1 MRRIVLSLVVL
12 IALSVPFVSY
22 AQPTNMSINQ
32 DVSGTYANSAMT
44 LVGGAYRLRIQENA
58 TGTSTGTRNW
68 QFNADSYFNQWGTL
82 AAAGVQTLA
91 SYNSVISANAATA
104 SANFV
109 ASVYNNN
116 GRLPATLANYYY
128 TYNIM
133 KGTSYASQR
142 MSILETSYNPV
153 VISSVTQAAGTNGSR
168 TITITTAATP
178 NAAEN
183 IFVRYSTNSYAASTI
198 VQATGSGTTWTA
210 TIPWQNATV
219 SFYAYSSN
227 RSKTSIDSDVASLS
241 TQEVHDLSTLNL
253 NNNSGT
259 NYSWTPAAVSGAVV
273 VFSTGGTGS
282 AGVGYT
288 SLTNAAGAFL
298 ALNGGTAHTGT
309 VNVYITA
316 DVTTE
321 AGTNTLNSSA
331 AWSAMTINPIGART
345 VSGNIIAGSPLFNF
359 VGADNVTID
368 GLNTGG
374 NSLIL
379 SNTTVS
385 ATSGTS
391 TIRFGSDAVSNT
403 ITNCSVLGSSTMSVG
418 TNGGNI
424 FFSTGTT
431 TGNDNNT
438 ISNCNIGPAGSN
450 LPSKGIYGNGSTG
463 STAIGNSGAVINNCN
478 IFDIFNAGVISSG
491 IYVADGCN
499 SWTISNNKFYQT
511 AARTFT
517 GAFLHCA
524 IQILG
529 SSTTSGSQ
537 GFAITGNIIGYAT
550 STQTGTYALSGNAGR
565 FIAIRLTGPTGG
577 TAITINSNTIASI
590 SLTGVT
596 SGSTGISTPFSAILI
611 ESGVVTSN
619 SNIIGSQ
626 STTGSLTF
634 STNTSLATDIFG
646 IFNNGSDTWTANSNQ
661 VGSISVINPGTGSL
675 ALYGLRANTLSSVSC
690 TMDSNTIGGTV
701 SGSLS
706 NTGAGTNSIVQGL
719 SSTFPVSIVTNN
731 TIRNITLSAAN
742 IGTGTSASVIGI
754 SHTAATATGHTY
766 TGNTIH
772 SLSNTNASGAVQVI
786 GLHYAGPT
794 TGTNLVHR
802 NFIHSLSLST
812 SSATAEMRGINV
824 NNGLTSFENNMVRLG
839 IDASGASLINNFIIY
854 GIFDG
859 VGTNN
864 FLHNS
869 VYVGGS
875 LVGAGAAATYAFNSA
890 VTVNTRI
897 FRNNIFWNA
906 RSNNAGTGKHYGA
919 LYGGTTVNPT
929 GLTASHNLIFAN
941 GTGGVFGRFNAT
953 DATTLAGWQSAT
965 GQDASSINA
974 NPTMI
979 LPTGTS
985 ATVDLHIHATNPTPI
1000 EGVGTATNTAT
1011 VDFDNQTRTSF
1022 SPVDIGADAGNF
1034 VYGDASA
1041 PVISYTALSNTCS
1054 TGNIVLSGVTITD
1067 ASGVPITGTLQPRIY
1082 YKKNAGSYFSS
1093 QGTLTSGSGTN
1104 GTWSF
1109 TIIAA
1114 DMGGVALAD
1123 VVSYYVIA
1131 QDIVATPNISSNAA
1145 GAVATNVNTVSA
1157 APSSPA
1163 TYTIIPI
1170 LNGTYTVGTAGTYT
1184 TLTAAVAAYNTSCLT
1199 GPVTFS
1205 LLDASYA
1212 GETYPITINNNA
1224 DASSTNTLT
1233 IKPTQAATTFSGS
1246 SASALIVLNGADYV
1260 IINGST
1266 SATANTVCPIVSA
1279 SRNLSFTNTNTSTSS
1294 AVIWIQTAAAGVGTS
1309 ATNNTIKNCTI
1320 VGSGTSQ
1327 TLIGIGSG
1335 SATIALTS
1343 LGTSNNNNVVENN
1356 NISGTQY
1363 GIYSQ
1368 GASAATKNSGT
1379 IINQNLFNTS
1389 AGARGGILVGF
1400 ENTVTI
1406 SRNNISN
1413 VSSSV
1418 SDVFGISC
1426 GFGTTMSTTT
1436 TAGNDVTNATILY
1449 NTIGSVVQTSTSSAF
1464 GIGVSSATSG
1474 TTLIANNMIYGV
1486 AANGTAGDFAGGIVL
1501 GGGTGS
1507 TTNVHYNTVSM
1518 QGTISGGT
1526 AATQASAC
1534 FAITNA
1540 TGPVVDIKNNIFSNT
1555 QLGNTSATVKFM
1567 AIGLTQTTFVGLTSN
1582 NNDLY
1587 VAGAGPGTYQVGIT
1601 GGLVSGT
1608 VRSTLANWQGAT
1620 STDAAS
1626 INVVANYTSTTDLHL
1641 VNSTNGS
1648 FNAAGAVLS
1657 TTTDFDCAARDASTP
1672 DIGADEFAPPADDA
1686 GVTAIVLPSPLC
1698 GGSQTVQATIK
1709 NYGSATLNTVLVD
1722 WTVNAV
1728 SQSQVSLTGLGLA
1741 GGASTTVT
1749 LGTFTFVSGTT
1760 YSITGVTSLPN
1771 GNADSNS
1778 ANDSFT
1784 QASINT
1790 GLTGDYTVG
1799 TAGNFT
1805 TITAAV
1811 AAYNT
1816 RGLCGPT
1823 RFLLLDATY
1832 SGSETFPITINQA
1845 AGTSTTNTLT
1855 IKPNTGIT
1863 SSITGSNATCLI
1875 KLNGADNVIID
1886 GHNGATVNNA
1896 CPPVVSATRN
1906 LTVANT
1912 NTTTGNAAIWLSS
1925 LGAGAGCTG
1934 NTVRN
1939 TIITCG
1945 VNQSTSA
1952 NITYGIIGSGA
1963 TIGATIDGLAN
1974 NTNTFENNRVSN
1986 VSHGI
1991 YMRGAAN
1998 PNNNTGNTARQNLVG
2013 GTAFGA
2019 TQVGT
2024 SGITMQ
2030 YQDNATVTYNE
2041 VMFVGNIATHT
2052 TNLNARAGI
2061 SLLDAKNSKATHN
2074 LIHDIADEQTRAAY
2088 GISVGSDPLVASYT
2102 TSNLVANN
2110 MIYNVRSNGTT
2121 TNDRA
2126 PYGIAVGPGDGDKV
2140 VNNNVRMTG
2149 DIDPVG
2155 ATSNTQAGAG
2165 IRVNPV
2171 IGSTLNLTLANN
2183 IVEVDL
2189 TSNLGTL
2196 QYGVILPV
2204 TGGTFTLAAASGTNN
2219 YYVNTGNAAMR
2230 FGGQGL
2236 AAFTS
2241 ITTLSAWQT
2250 AYSFESASDNVQPI
2264 FISSTDLHL
2273 NTGSFANL
2281 TFENTGTVISGVTTD
2296 YDCDTR
2302 SVTTPDVGADEFTTT
2317 VTANDAA
2324 VTSVAGPSPSCPGAG
2339 NVISVTILNN
2349 GSATLNSVLVDWTLN
2364 AVAQTQA
2371 SFTGLGLAPGAST
2384 TLTLGTA
2391 NLSAT
2396 LSNAIVAT
2404 SSLPNGAAD
2413 GLTSNDSFTL
2423 SSIVTRLSGTY
2434 TVGAGGNFTTITA
2447 AVSAYNTRG
2456 ICGPTVFSLT
2466 DASYSAGETFPFTIN
2481 TTAGASATNT
2491 LTIKPATGVSA
2502 VIQGQAL
2509 SNTIFILNAADYII
2523 IDGNNAGATNP
2534 ACGAGTASRNLTI
2547 RVVSTN
2553 TSNAVIWLQ
2562 SNATP
2567 DAATNNII
2575 RNCIVEGNSATTTL
2589 IGIGSGNST
2598 ISITSLATGNN
2609 NNTFEN
2615 NDVRKAQYG
2624 IYSQGLNSGT
2634 KNTGNKAIQNILN
2647 NASANNIG
2655 KGGILFG
2662 YEDNAIVSYNSIGNI
2677 SATTDAFGI
2686 SLGATG
2692 FSGTSM
2698 SGNECTNTVVN
2709 GNTIGSVAVSGTNTA
2724 FGILSCTG
2732 ITSGWIN
2739 TISNNMISGVIS
2751 NATPADITAGIALGG
2766 SPGTVRV
2773 YNNTVLMQ
2781 GDRGAGTTAYSYA
2794 LAVLGSTP
2802 TVDIQNNIL
2811 INTQTTASTGKS
2823 YAIGLAYTSVTGNYT
2838 NLISNNNDFYVSGTS
2853 GILTR
2858 VGSLGTTGGTDFSTL
2873 SAWTTETGR
2882 DGASVNTNAV
2892 FTSSTD
2898 LHLDN
2903 LSATNIPLNNSAT
2916 VLASVT
2922 QDIDCQTRSV
2932 TTPDIGADE
2941 FAPIICSGAP
2951 TTGTI
2956 SASAAGPFCNTAI
2969 STLTATGGTVAIGIT
2984 YQWQSSVSGT
2994 LGSFTDIPGATSSTY
3009 AISGQASS
3017 VYYQCLWVCSGAP
3030 STPSNVIYIVVNPNP
3045 NVVVSP
3051 TSGTICGSGNVPL
3064 VASGASTY
3072 AWTPSGAGLSALTG
3086 SSVTATPTVTSIYTV
3101 TGTDINGCTNSASAT
3116 VFVSSALTVNTTGA
3130 PDPIC
3135 VGGSSNLN
3143 VAPVITSYTAAAQTF
3158 NGTVNWSTQNN
3169 STGGTPAL
3177 AAWTQRSSGYIYSST
3192 TFNTPDLSQ
3201 FYMSNSDA
3209 QGSGGTTATI
3219 LQSTAISTVGMAT
3232 ANLNFFH
3239 YYRYNG
3245 TESANVEIS
3254 LNGTSWSNLATY
3266 TSNQGASGAFATV
3279 SINLSS
3285 YLNQPLVY
3293 VRFKYDA
3300 DNDWYWAID
3309 NASITGTLSYTYAWT
3324 SAPVG
3329 FTSSVS
3335 NPTVTPAITTN
3346 YSVNVTSSIGCTAS
3360 GSKSIGVQPLAAVD
3374 AGGNV
3379 TTCSGSPFTFSGYAE
3394 NTTGVSWTTT
3404 GAGTFTGTTTL
3415 TPTYTPTGPEVGTTI
3430 TFTLNGTAGTPC
3442 SNVSDIVTLSVLP
3455 LVSFYQDLDT
3465 DGFGNPL
3472 VVVLAC
3478 IAPPGYVSNN
3488 TDCNDTNALINPNT
3502 NWYADVD
3509 GDGYG
3514 SFLMITGCYLSPPF
3528 PGTVTNNSDCNDN
3541 NALIGPCGSE
3551 ICSNGLD
3558 DDGDGLIDEGCLVND
3573 NRLGAINVA
3582 NSNWYPQCLSI
3593 SGSVLNAVISPQGN
3607 PSNVAVGGGGDVWYK
3622 FTAPSAAVRIR
3633 VVPTGFNAVLELQ
3646 TSSGTE
3652 IAVENAT
3659 GSGVNEIL
3667 NYGALTTGAIYY
3679 LAVRNYDATA
3689 GGAFTVCIS
3698 PLGRSGCDIAS
3709 GSYDLCQSFKMRA
3722 TGATNYISK
3731 FTRTAPTAGPTV
3743 NHTSTTQFPMSTPSI
3758 GNQYGAT
3765 YSVTVDAV
3773 YNLLDGAG
3781 SPESITVLGTT
3792 SCSIAINAQP
3802 APEVILAQRC
3812 PATILRGT
3820 IVSAK
3825 PFVCGAVD
3833 YRWRFTEWS
3842 ACTSGAAVS
3851 PSFTRDRGAAS
3862 PYMQMNFSTPVAL
3875 VPGSYY
3881 KVEVAP
3887 LMSYGLGSYGPPQ
3900 IIQISSTSL
3909 MGEMNA
3915 NEFGVNEFYKNGEQV
3930 IEASIYPNPNSGEML
3945 YLNVTEAENVFV
3957 RILDNM
3963 GRVVYNN
3970 RFTAEGSLNTT
3981 VVFDRPLASGLY
3993 MIEMN
3998 VDGELITR
4006 RFVVEK

>member
-1 MRRIVLSLVVL
+1 MRRIVLSLLVL
-12 IALSVPFVSY
+12 IALSAPFVSY
-22 AQPTNMSINQ
+22 AQPTVMSINQ
-32 DVSGTYANSAMT
+32 DVSGTYANSTMT
-44 LVGGAYRLRIQENA
+44 LVGGAFRFRIQENA
-58 TGTSTGTRNW
+58 TGTSSGTRNW
-68 QFNADSYFNQWGTL
+68 QFNADAYFNQWGTL

-91 SYNSVISANAATA
+91 SYNSVISANTATA

-109 ASVYNNN
+109 AAAYNSN
-116 GRLPATLANYYY
+116 GRLPATQANYYY

-142 MSILETSYNPV
+142 MSILETIYNPV
-153 VISSVTQAAGTNGSR
+153 VLSSVAQAAGTNGSR

-178 NAAEN
+178 SAGEN
-183 IFVRYSTNSYAASTI
+183 IFVRYSTNSYSTSTI
-198 VQATGSGTTWTA
+198 VLATGSGTTWTA

-219 SFYAYSSN
+219 SFYVYSSN
-227 RSKTSIDSDVASLS
+227 RSKASIDADVASLS
-241 TQEVHDLSTLNL
+241 TQEVHDLSSLNV
-253 NNNSGT
+253 NNNSGS
-259 NYSWTPAAVSGAVV
+259 NYSWTPAVVSGAVV
-273 VFSTGGTGS
+273 VFSAGGTGS

-288 SLTNAAGAFL
+288 SFTNAAGAFL
-298 ALNGGTAHTGT
+298 ALNGGTAHTGA
-309 VNVYITA
+309 VNVYVTA

-331 AWSAMTINPIGART
+331 AWTAMTINPIGART
-345 VSGNIIAGSPLFNF
+345 ISGGIVAGSPMFNF

-403 ITNCSVLGSSTMSVG
+403 ITNCSVLGSSTMTVG

-450 LPSKGIYGNGSTG
+450 LPSKGIYGNGSTA
-463 STAIGNSGAVINNCN
+463 STAIGNSGILINNCN
-478 IFDIFNAGVISSG
+478 IFDIFNGGVISSA
-491 IYVADGCN
+491 IYTADGCN
-499 SWTISNNKFYQT
+499 TWTITNNKFYQT

-517 GAFLHCA
+517 GAFLHCP
-524 IQILG
+524 INIL
-529 SSTTSGSQ
+529 STTALSGAQ
-537 GFAITGNIIGYAT
+537 GFTITGNIIGYAT
-550 STQTGTYALSGNAGR
+550 STSTGTYALSGNAGR
-565 FIAIRLTGPTGG
+565 FIGIRFNGITGG
-577 TAITINSNTIASI
+577 TVSNINSNTIASV

-596 SGSTGISTPFSAILI
+596 SSGTSSSSPFMAIIVDNGLAN
-611 ESGVVTSN
+611 TN
-619 SNIIGSQ
+619 SNTIGSQ
-626 STTGSLTF
+626 TATGSLVFTTVTTTATDVYGIYNFSSDNWTANNNNIGGITANNSGATGTF
-634 STNTSLATDIFG
+634 TFYGMRANTGSTNTATIDG
-646 IFNNGSDTWTANSNQ
+646 N
-661 VGSISVINPGTGSL
+661 L
-675 ALYGLRANTLSSVSC
+675 
-690 TMDSNTIGGTV
+690 IGGTV
-701 SGSLS
+701 S
-706 NTGAGTNSIVQGL
+706 NSINNT
-719 SSTFPVSIVTNN
+719 SASTSALTYGIVIPLPISTVTNN
-731 TIRNITLSAAN
+731 IVRNMTMSAAN
-742 IGTGTSASVIGI
+742 LGTGSSASMIGI
-754 SHTAATATGHTY
+754 MHTATTAVGHTY
-766 TGNTIH
+766 TANTVH
-772 SLSNTNASGAVQVI
+772 SLSNTNASAAVQII
-786 GLHYAGPT
+786 GIHYGGPT
-794 TGTNLVHR
+794 TGTNVVAR
-802 NFIHSLSLST
+802 NFVHSLSLST

-824 NNGLTSFENNMVRLG
+824 NGGLTSFENNMVRLG
-839 IDASGASLINNFIIY
+839 IDGAGASLTNNFIIC

-864 FLHNS
+864 YLHNS
-869 VYVGGS
+869 IYVGGS
-875 LVGAGAAATYAFNSA
+875 TVGTGAAATYAFNSP
-890 VTVNTRI
+890 VTTNTRI

-906 RSNNAGTGKHYGA
+906 RSNGTGTGKHYGV
-919 LYGGTTVNPT
+919 LYGGSTVNPT

-941 GTGGVFGRFNAT
+941 GTGGVFGRYNAT
-953 DATTLAGWQSAT
+953 DVTTLGGWQSVT
-965 GQDASSINA
+965 GQDANSINA

-985 ATVDLHIHATNPTPI
+985 STVDLHIHASNPTPI
-1000 EGVGTATNTAT
+1000 EAVGTATSTTNF
-1011 VDFDNQTRTSF
+1011 DFDNQTRTSF

-1041 PVISYTALSNTCS
+1041 PVISYTALANTCN
-1054 TGNIVLSGVTITD
+1054 TGNVVLSGVTITD
-1067 ASGVPITGTLQPRIY
+1067 ASGVPTTGALQPRIY
-1082 YKKNAGSYFSS
+1082 YRKNAGSYFSS
-1093 QGTLTSGSGTN
+1093 QGTLTAGSATN

-1109 TIIAA
+1109 TIVAA

-1123 VVSYYVIA
+1123 VVGYYVIA
-1131 QDIVATPNISSNAA
+1131 QDIVGTPNISSNPL
-1145 GAVATNVNTVSA
+1145 GVVATNVNTITT
-1157 APSSPA
+1157 APSTPA

-1184 TLTAAVAAYNTSCLT
+1184 TLTAAVAAYNSSCLT
-1199 GPVTFS
+1199 GAVTFS

-1212 GETYPITINNNA
+1212 GETYPITINNNP

-1233 IKPTQAATTFSGS
+1233 IKPTQAATTFSGT

-1260 IINGST
+1260 IIDGST
-1266 SATANTVCPIVSA
+1266 GATANTVCPIVSA
-1279 SRNLSFTNTNTSTSS
+1279 SRNLTFTNTNTSTTS
-1294 AVIWIQTAAAGVGTS
+1294 AVIWLQTAATGVGTS

-1320 VGSGTSQ
+1320 VGSGVSQ
-1327 TLIGIGSG
+1327 TLFGIGSG
-1335 SATIALTS
+1335 SATISLSS
-1343 LGTSNNNNVVENN
+1343 LGTSNNNNVFENN
-1356 NISGTQY
+1356 NISATQY

-1368 GASAATKNSGT
+1368 GASAGSKNTGT

-1389 AGARGGILVGF
+1389 AGARGGIMVGF
-1400 ENTVTI
+1400 ENNVTI

-1413 VSSSV
+1413 ISSSIT
-1418 SDVFGISC
+1418 DVFGISC
-1426 GFGTTMSTTT
+1426 GFANVMSITN
-1436 TAGNDVTNATILY
+1436 TAGNEVTNASILY

-1464 GIGVSSATSG
+1464 GIGVSAATSG

-1486 AANGTAGDFAGGIVL
+1486 SSNGTGGDFGGGIVL

-1518 QGTISGGT
+1518 QGTISGAT

-1534 FAITNA
+1534 FAITNS
-1540 TGPVVDIKNNIFSNT
+1540 TGPTVDVKNNIFSNT

-1567 AIGLTQTTFVGLTSN
+1567 AIGLTQTTFSGFTSN

-1587 VAGAGPGTYQVGIT
+1587 AAGAGPGTYQVGIT

-1608 VRSTLANWQGAT
+1608 VRTTLANWQGAT

-1626 INVVANYTSTTDLHL
+1626 VNVLPNFTSTTDLHL

-1648 FNAAGAVLS
+1648 LNASGAVLS
-1657 TTTDFDCAARDASTP
+1657 TTTDFDCATRDVSTP

-1686 GVTAIVLPSPLC
+1686 GVTAIVVPSPLC
-1698 GGSQTVQATIK
+1698 AGSQTVQATIR

-1728 SQSQVSLTGLGLA
+1728 AQTQASLTGLGLA

-1749 LGTFTFVSGTT
+1749 LGSFTFVSGTVYT
-1760 YSITGVTSLPN
+1760 IVGTTSLPN
-1771 GNADSNS
+1771 GNTDANS
-1778 ANDSFT
+1778 ANDAFT

-1790 GLTGDYTVG
+1790 GLSGDYTVG
-1799 TAGNFT
+1799 TAGNFIT
-1805 TITAAV
+1805 LTAAV
-1811 AAYNT
+1811 AAYNA
-1816 RGLCGPT
+1816 RGICGPT

-1832 SGSETFPITINQA
+1832 SGSETFPISINQV

-1855 IKPNTGIT
+1855 IKPNTGVT
-1863 SSITGSNATCLI
+1863 SSISGSSATSI
-1875 KLNGADNVIID
+1875 FKLNGADNIIID
-1886 GHNGATVNNA
+1886 GHNGSTINSA
-1896 CPPVVSATRN
+1896 CPPIVSASRN
-1906 LTVANT
+1906 LTISNT
-1912 NTTTGNAAIWLSS
+1912 STATATAAIWLSS

-1939 TIITCG
+1939 TTITCG
-1945 VNQSTSA
+1945 ATQSTSTS
-1952 NITYGIIGSGA
+1952 ITYGIIGSGA
-1963 TIGATIDGLAN
+1963 TVGATIDGLAN
-1974 NTNTFENNRVSN
+1974 NSNSFVNNRIST
-1986 VSHGI
+1986 VSHGV
-1991 YMRGAAN
+1991 YMRGAAS
-1998 PNNNTGNTARQNLVG
+1998 PNNNTGNSATQNLVG
-2013 GTAFGA
+2013 GTAFGT

-2030 YQDNATVTYNE
+2030 FQSGAAVTYNE
-2041 VMFVGNIATHT
+2041 VQFVGNLVAHT
-2052 TNLNARAGI
+2052 TNTNSRAGI
-2061 SLLDAKNSKATHN
+2061 SLLDCVGASATHN
-2074 LIHDIADEQTRAAY
+2074 RVHDIADEKAQGAF
-2088 GISVGSDPLVASYT
+2088 GISVGASSVYT

-2110 MIYNVRSNGTT
+2110 MIYNVRANGTT
-2121 TNDRA
+2121 SNDRA
-2126 PYGIAVGPGDGDKV
+2126 SYGIAVGPGDGDKV
-2140 VNNNVRMTG
+2140 VNNNILMTG
-2149 DIDPVG
+2149 DIDPAG
-2155 ATSNTQAGAG
+2155 TTTATQSGAG
-2165 IRVNPV
+2165 IRVNP
-2171 IGSTLNLTLANN
+2171 IIFSTTNLTLSNN
-2183 IVEVDL
+2183 IVSVDL
-2189 TSNLGTL
+2189 NSNTPVA
-2196 QYGVILPV
+2196 QYAVILPALGANFSV
-2204 TGGTFTLAAASGTNN
+2204 TGTSGTND
-2219 YYVNTGNAAMR
+2219 YYVNTATSGMNL
-2230 FGGQGL
+2230 GGQGL
-2236 AAFTS
+2236 TTFTA

-2250 AYSFESASDNVQPI
+2250 AYSFESASDNVAPV
-2264 FISSTDLHL
+2264 FVSTTDLHL
-2273 NTGSFANL
+2273 NTGSSANL

-2317 VTANDAA
+2317 VAPNDAA
-2324 VTSVAGPSPSCPGAG
+2324 VTNVSAPANPCPGSATT
-2339 NVISVTILNN
+2339 ISVTILNN
-2349 GSATLNSVLVDWTLN
+2349 GSATLNTVLVDWTLN

-2384 TLTLGTA
+2384 TLTLGTGI
-2391 NLSAT
+2391 LSAT

-2434 TVGAGGNFTTITA
+2434 TVGSGGNFTTITA

-2456 ICGPTVFSLT
+2456 ICGPTVFNLT
-2466 DASYSAGETFPFTIN
+2466 DASYSAGETFPFTVN
-2481 TTAGASATNT
+2481 AVAGASSTNT
-2491 LTIKPATGVSA
+2491 LTIKPATGVNA

-2509 SNTIFILNAADYII
+2509 TNTIFILNAADYVI
-2523 IDGNNAGATNP
+2523 IDGNNSGASNP
-2534 ACGAGTASRNLTI
+2534 SCGAGTASRNLTV
-2547 RVVSTN
+2547 RVVSTSS
-2553 TSNAVIWLQ
+2553 SNAVIWLQ
-2562 SNATP
+2562 STATP
-2567 DAATNNII
+2567 DAATNNIV
-2575 RNCIVEGNSATTTL
+2575 RNCIVEGNTPTTTL
-2589 IGIGSGNST
+2589 FGIGSGNTS
-2598 ISITSLATGNN
+2598 ILITSLGTGNN

-2615 NDVRKAQYG
+2615 NDIRKVQYG
-2624 IYSQGLNSGT
+2624 IYSQGFNSGT
-2634 KNTGNKAIQNILN
+2634 KNTGNKAVQNLLN
-2647 NASANNIG
+2647 NASTNNIG
-2655 KGGILFG
+2655 KGGIFFG
-2662 YEDNAIVSYNSIGNI
+2662 YEDNAIISYNNIGNI
-2677 SATTDAFGI
+2677 STTSDAFGI
-2686 SLGATG
+2686 SLGASG
-2692 FSGTSM
+2692 YSGTSM
-2698 SGNECTNTVVN
+2698 SGNECANTLVN
-2709 GNTIGSVAVSGTNTA
+2709 GNTIGSITASSTNTA

-2766 SPGTVRV
+2766 GPGTVRV

-2781 GDRGAGTTAYSYA
+2781 GDRGTGTTAHSYA
-2794 LAVLGSTP
+2794 LAVLGSIP
-2802 TVDIQNNIL
+2802 LVDIQNNIL

-2823 YAIGLAYTSVTGNYT
+2823 YAIGLGYTSTVGNYA
-2838 NLISNNNDFYVSGTS
+2838 NLISNNNDFFVSGTS
-2853 GILTR
+2853 ALLTR
-2858 VGSLGTTGGTDFSTL
+2858 VGSLGTTGGTDFNTL
-2873 SAWTTETGR
+2873 SGWTTQTGR
-2882 DGASVNTNAV
+2882 DGASVNSNAV

-2898 LHLDN
+2898 LHLDVLGASN
-2903 LSATNIPLNNSAT
+2903 VPMNNSAT

-2922 QDIDCQTRSV
+2922 QDIDCASRSL
-2932 TTPDIGADE
+2932 TTPDMGADE
-2941 FAPIICSGAP
+2941 FAPTICSGTP
-2951 TTGTI
+2951 TPGTI
-2956 SASAAGPFCNTAI
+2956 SPSAAGPFCNVAT
-2969 STLTATGGTVAIGIT
+2969 STLTATGGTIAIGIT
-2984 YQWQSSVSGT
+2984 YQWQSSSVGT
-2994 LGSFTDIPGATSSTY
+2994 PGTFTDISGATSSTLV
-3009 AISGQASS
+3009 ITGLTSS
-3017 VYYQCLWVCSGAP
+3017 QYYQCLWVCSGTP
-3030 STPSNVIYIVVNPNP
+3030 GGPSNVINIVVNPNP
-3045 NVVVSP
+3045 GVTVSP
-3051 TSGTICGSGNVPL
+3051 TTGTICGTGNVPL

-3072 AWTPSGAGLSALTG
+3072 VWTPGGAGLSALTG
-3086 SSVTATPTVTSIYTV
+3086 ASVTATPIVTSVYSV
-3101 TGTDINGCTNSASAT
+3101 TGTDVNGCTATATAT
-3116 VFVSSALTVNTTGA
+3116 VFVSSALTVNTTGT

-3135 VGGSSNLN
+3135 IGGSSNLN
-3143 VAPVITSYTAAAQTF
+3143 VAPVITSYTATAQTF
-3158 NGTVNWSTQNN
+3158 NGTVNWSTANN
-3169 STGGTPAL
+3169 STGGTPAS
-3177 AAWTQRSSGYIYSST
+3177 AAWTQRSSGYTYAPT
-3192 TFNTPDLSQ
+3192 PVTFNTPDLSQ
-3201 FYMSNSDA
+3201 FYLSNSDA
-3209 QGSGGTTATI
+3209 QGSSSTTATI
-3219 LQSTAISTVGMAT
+3219 LQSIPISTVGMAS

-3254 LNGTSWSNLATY
+3254 LDGTSWSNLTTY
-3266 TSNQGASGAFATV
+3266 TSTQGAPGAFATV
-3279 SINLSS
+3279 SLSLSS

-3293 VRFKYDA
+3293 IRFKYDA
-3300 DNDWYWAID
+3300 SFDYFWAID
-3309 NASITGTLSYTYAWT
+3309 NVSITGTLGYTYAWT
-3324 SAPVG
+3324 STPVG
-3329 FTSSVS
+3329 FTSSVA
-3335 NPTVTPAITTN
+3335 NPTVSPTATTN
-3346 YSVNVTSSIGCTAS
+3346 YSVNVTSSIGCSAT
-3360 GSKSIGVQPLAAVD
+3360 GNKSIGVQPLAAVD

-3415 TPTYTPTGPEVGTTI
+3415 TPTYTPTGPEVGTNI

-3442 SNVSDIVTLSVLP
+3442 SNVSDVVTLSVLP

-3465 DGFGNPL
+3465 DGFGNPV

-3478 IAPPGYVSNN
+3478 TVPPGYVSNN

-3514 SFLMITGCYLSPPF
+3514 SFLMITGCYNSPPF
-3528 PGTVTNNSDCNDN
+3528 AGTVTNNSDCNDN
-3541 NALIGPCGSE
+3541 NAAIGPCGTE

-3582 NSNWYPQCLSI
+3582 NSNWYPQCSSI

-3607 PSNVAVGGGGDVWYK
+3607 PANVAVGGGGDVWYK
-3622 FTAPSAAVRIR
+3622 FTAPSTAVRIR

-3652 IAVENAT
+3652 LAVENAT

-3698 PLGRSGCDIAS
+3698 PLARSGCDITS

-3722 TGATNYISK
+3722 TGASNYITK

-3743 NHTSTTQFPMSTPSI
+3743 NHTSATQFPMSTPSI
-3758 GNQYGAT
+3758 GNQYGST
-3765 YSVTVDAV
+3765 YSVMVDAV

-3781 SPESITVLGTT
+3781 SPESITVLGTS

-3802 APEVILAQRC
+3802 APEVVVAQRC

-3842 ACTSGAAVS
+3842 ACVAGSAVS

-3862 PYMQMNFSTPVAL
+3862 PYMQMNFSSPVAL
-3875 VPGSYY
+3875 VPGSFYR
-3881 KVEVAP
+3881 VEVAP

-3915 NEFGVNEFYKNGEQV
+3915 NEFGVSEFYKNGEEV
-3930 IEASIYPNPNSGEML
+3930 IEASIYPNPNNGEML
-3945 YLNVTEAENVFV
+3945 SLNVTEAENVYV

-3970 RFTAEGSLNTT
+3970 RFTAEGSLNTI

>member
-1 MRRIVLSLVVL
+1 MRRIVLSLLVL
-12 IALSVPFVSY
+12 IALSAPFVSY
-22 AQPTNMSINQ
+22 AQPTVMSINQ
-32 DVSGTYANSAMT
+32 DVSGTYANSTMT
-44 LVGGAYRLRIQENA
+44 LVGGAFRFRIQENA
-58 TGTSTGTRNW
+58 TGTSSGTRNW

-91 SYNSVISANAATA
+91 SYNSVISANVATA

-109 ASVYNNN
+109 ASVYNSN

-153 VISSVTQAAGTNGSR
+153 GISSVTQAAGTNGSR
-168 TITITTAATP
+168 TITITTSATP

-183 IFVRYSTNSYAASTI
+183 IFVRYSTNSYAASSI

-227 RSKTSIDSDVASLS
+227 RSKTSIDADVASLS
-241 TQEVHDLSTLNL
+241 TQEVHDLITLNL

-259 NYSWTPAAVSGAVV
+259 NYSWTPAVVSGAVV

-309 VNVYITA
+309 VSVYITA

-321 AGTNTLNSSA
+321 AGTNGLNSSTL
-331 AWSAMTINPIGART
+331 WTSMTINPIGART
-345 VSGNIIAGSPLFNF
+345 ISGSVAAPMIDMA
-359 VGADNVTID
+359 GADNVTIN

-374 NSLIL
+374 NSLII
-379 SNTTVS
+379 SNTNTGAAS
-385 ATSGTS
+385 ATSTL
-391 TIRFGSDAVSNT
+391 RFINDATVNT
-403 ITNCSVLGSSTMSVG
+403 ITNCSILGSATMATG
-418 TNGGNI
+418 TNGGTI
-424 FFSTGTT
+424 FFSTSST

-438 ISNCNIGPAGSN
+438 ISNCNIGPAGVN
-450 LPSKGIYGNGSTG
+450 LPTKAIYGNGSTG
-463 STAIGNSGAVINNCN
+463 ATTSNNNNTITGCN
-478 IFDIFNAGVISSG
+478 IFDFFNAATASRGVLLNSG
-491 IYVADGCN
+491 NTD
-499 SWTISNNKFYQT
+499 WTISNNRFYQT
-511 AARTFT
+511 ASRVFT
-517 GAFLHCA
+517 TGVAHYVIDINSTA
-524 IQILG
+524 GTLG
-529 SSTTSGSQ
+529 V
-537 GFAITGNIIGYAT
+537 GFNITGNIIGFAAAAGTGTYTLSGTTNLFRAISISSVGTTTATNVQGNTITNISHSTTTSGSSNSSPCMMIYIEVGLANVGDLTPNVIGSQTATGAISFVSSSSTGSDFHAIYNFSSVNAVISNNNIGGITVNNSSTGSITFYGIRANTGTGVTATISGNTVGGSVANSINNTAT
-550 STQTGTYALSGNAGR
+550 STSSRVFG
-565 FIAIRLTGPTGG
+565 
-577 TAITINSNTIASI
+577 I
-590 SLTGVT
+590 SLDNP
-596 SGSTGISTPFSAILI
+596 ISTVTGNLVRNMTMSA
-611 ESGVVTSN
+611 
-619 SNIIGSQ
+619 
-626 STTGSLTF
+626 
-634 STNTSLATDIFG
+634 
-646 IFNNGSDTWTANSNQ
+646 ANL
-661 VGSISVINPGTGSL
+661 GTGS
-675 ALYGLRANTLSSVSC
+675 
-690 TMDSNTIGGTV
+690 
-701 SGSLS
+701 
-706 NTGAGTNSIVQGL
+706 
-719 SSTFPVSIVTNN
+719 
-731 TIRNITLSAAN
+731 
-742 IGTGTSASVIGI
+742 SASVIGI
-754 SHTAATATGHTY
+754 NHLAATAVGHTY
-766 TGNTIH
+766 TANTIH
-772 SLSNTNASGAVQVI
+772 SLSNTNATGAVQII
-786 GLHYAGPT
+786 GLHYGGPI
-794 TGTNLVHR
+794 TGTNLVNR

-812 SSATAEMRGINV
+812 NSATAEIRGINV

-839 IDASGASLINNFIIY
+839 IDAAGTSLTNNFIIY

-864 FLHNS
+864 YLHNS
-869 VYVGGS
+869 IYVGGS
-875 LVGAGAAATYAFNSA
+875 SVGTGAAATYAFNSP
-890 VTVNTRI
+890 VTINTRI

-906 RSNNAGTGKHYGA
+906 RSNNTGTGKHYGV
-919 LYGGTTVNPT
+919 LYGGSTLNPT

-953 DATTLAGWQSAT
+953 DVTTLAGWQSAT

-985 ATVDLHIHATNPTPI
+985 TTVDLHIHATNPTPI
-1000 EGVGTATNTAT
+1000 EGVGTAINTAT

-1067 ASGVPITGTLQPRIY
+1067 ASGVPTTGALQPRIY
-1082 YKKNAGSYFSS
+1082 YKKNAGAYFSS

-1131 QDIVATPNISSNAA
+1131 QDIVATPNISSNAL
-1145 GAVATNVNTVSA
+1145 GAIATNVNTVST

-1163 TYTIIPI
+1163 TYTINPI

-1212 GETYPITINNNA
+1212 SETYPITINNNA
-1224 DASSTNTLT
+1224 DASTTNTLT

-1279 SRNLSFTNTNTSTSS
+1279 TRNLSFTNTNTSTSS
-1294 AVIWIQTAAAGVGTS
+1294 AVIWIQTAATGVGVS

-1335 SATIALTS
+1335 GTTIGLTS

-1363 GIYSQ
+1363 GVYSQ

-1400 ENTVTI
+1400 ENSITI
-1406 SRNNISN
+1406 SRNTISN

-1426 GFGTTMSTTT
+1426 GFGTAMSIST
-1436 TAGNDVTNATILY
+1436 TAGNEVTNATILY
-1449 NTIGSVVQTSTSSAF
+1449 NTIGSVVQTSTLSAF
-1464 GIGVSSATSG
+1464 GIGVSAATSG

-1486 AANGTAGDFAGGIVL
+1486 SSNGTFGDFGGGIVL

-1507 TTNVHYNTVSM
+1507 TTNVYYNTVSM
-1518 QGTISGGT
+1518 QGTISGAT

-1540 TGPVVDIKNNIFSNT
+1540 TGPVADIKNNIFTNT

-1567 AIGLTQTTFVGLTSN
+1567 AIGLTQTTFTGLTSN

-1587 VAGAGPGTYQVGIT
+1587 AAGAGPGTYQVGIT

-1608 VRSTLANWQGAT
+1608 VRSTLANWQAAT

-1626 INVVANYTSTTDLHL
+1626 INVLPNFTSTTDLHL
-1641 VNSTNGS
+1641 VSSTNGS
-1648 FNAAGAVLS
+1648 FNAVGAVLS
-1657 TTTDFDCAARDASTP
+1657 TTTDFDCSTRDVSTP

-1728 SQSQVSLTGLGLA
+1728 SQPQVSLTALGLA

-1760 YSITGVTSLPN
+1760 YSIVGVTSLPN

-1784 QASINT
+1784 QSSINT

-1816 RGLCGPT
+1816 RGICGPT

-1832 SGSETFPITINQA
+1832 SGSETFPISINQA

-1855 IKPNTGIT
+1855 IKPNTGVT
-1863 SSITGSNATCLI
+1863 SAISGSSTTAI
-1875 KLNGADNVIID
+1875 FKFNGADNVTID
-1886 GHNGATVNNA
+1886 GHNGATVNSV
-1896 CPPVVSATRN
+1896 CPPVVSASRN
-1906 LTVANT
+1906 LTIT
-1912 NTTTGNAAIWLSS
+1912 NTSTATATAAIWLSS
-1925 LGAGAGCTG
+1925 LGASAGCTG
-1934 NTVRN
+1934 NTVMN
-1939 TIITCG
+1939 TTILCG
-1945 VNQSTSA
+1945 VTQSTSA

-1963 TIGATIDGLAN
+1963 TIGATVDGLAN
-1974 NTNTFENNRVSN
+1974 NTNSFINNRVST

-1991 YMRGAAN
+1991 YMRGAAS
-1998 PNNNTGNTARQNLVG
+1998 PNNNTGNIARQNFIG
-2013 GTAFGA
+2013 GTAFGT

-2030 YQDNATVTYNE
+2030 YQTSSLVTYNE
-2041 VMFVGNIATHT
+2041 VQFVGNLVAHT
-2052 TNLNARAGI
+2052 TNTNSRAGI
-2061 SLLDAKNSKATHN
+2061 SILDCVGASATHN
-2074 LIHDIADEQTRAAY
+2074 KVHDIADEKAQGAF
-2088 GISVGSDPLVASYT
+2088 GISVGASSVYT
-2102 TSNLVANN
+2102 TSNVVANN
-2110 MIYNVRSNGTT
+2110 MIYNVRANGTT
-2121 TNDRA
+2121 SNDRA
-2126 PYGIAVGPGDGDKV
+2126 PYGIAVGPGDADKV
-2140 VNNNVRMTG
+2140 VNNSVLMTG

-2155 ATSNTQAGAG
+2155 STAATQSGAG
-2165 IRVNPV
+2165 IRVNP
-2171 IGSTLNLTLANN
+2171 IILSTTNLTLSNN
-2183 IVEVDL
+2183 IVSVDL
-2189 TSNLGTL
+2189 NSNSNIP
-2196 QYGVILPV
+2196 QFAVILPV
-2204 TGGTFTLAAASGTNN
+2204 LAANFSVSGTSGTNN
-2219 YYVNTGNAAMR
+2219 YYVNTATAGMNL
-2230 FGGQGL
+2230 GGQGL
-2236 AAFTS
+2236 TTFTA
-2241 ITTLSAWQT
+2241 ITTLSTWQT
-2250 AYSFESASDNVQPI
+2250 AYSFESASDNVAPT
-2264 FISSTDLHL
+2264 FTSSTDLHL
-2273 NTGSFANL
+2273 NTSSFGNL

-2302 SVTTPDVGADEFTTT
+2302 SATTPDVGADEFTTT
-2317 VTANDAA
+2317 VIANDAA
-2324 VTSVAGPSPSCPGAG
+2324 VTNVSAPANPCPGSATT
-2339 NVISVTILNN
+2339 ISVTILNN
-2349 GSATLNSVLVDWTLN
+2349 GSATLNTVLVDWTLN

-2404 SSLPNGAAD
+2404 SSLPNGLTD
-2413 GLTSNDSFTL
+2413 GFTSNDSFSL
-2423 SSIVTRLSGTY
+2423 ASIATQLNGTY
-2434 TVGAGGNFTTITA
+2434 TVGVGGNFTTITA
-2447 AVSAYNTRG
+2447 AVTAYNTRG
-2456 ICGPTVFSLT
+2456 ICGPSVFSLT
-2466 DASYSAGETFPFTIN
+2466 DASYSGGETFPFTIN
-2481 TTAGASATNT
+2481 AAAGASSTNT

-2509 SNTIFILNAADYII
+2509 SNTIFILNGADYIV

-2534 ACGAGTASRNLTI
+2534 SCGAGTAARNLTV
-2547 RVVSTN
+2547 RVVSTS

-2562 SNATP
+2562 TTSGA
-2567 DAATNNII
+2567 DAATNNIV
-2575 RNCIVEGNSATTTL
+2575 RNCIVEGNSTATTL
-2589 IGIGSGNST
+2589 IGIGSGST
-2598 ISITSLATGNN
+2598 AIGTSSLGNGNN
-2609 NNTFEN
+2609 NNRIEN
-2615 NDVRKAQYG
+2615 NDIRKAQYG
-2624 IYSQGLNSGT
+2624 IYSQGASAAS
-2634 KNTGNKAIQNILN
+2634 KNTGNVFNQNLLN
-2647 NASANNIG
+2647 AASTNNIG
-2655 KGGILFG
+2655 KGGIVLGFENNVQVQYNNIANLSSSIDALG
-2662 YEDNAIVSYNSIGNI
+2662 IALGAISV
-2677 SATTDAFGI
+2677 SATA
-2686 SLGATG
+2686 L
-2692 FSGTSM
+2692 
-2698 SGNECTNTVVN
+2698 SGNEVSNATVN
-2709 GNTIGSVAVSGTNTA
+2709 ANTIGSIVASGTNTA
-2724 FGILSCTG
+2724 IGILSATG
-2732 ITSGWIN
+2732 TTAGWTN
-2739 TISNNMISGVIS
+2739 LISNNMISGVIS
-2751 NATPADITAGIALGG
+2751 NATPSDFTCGIALGG
-2766 SPGTVRV
+2766 GTGTVRV

-2781 GDRGAGTTAYSYA
+2781 GDRGASTTAYSYA
-2794 LAVLGSTP
+2794 LGIIGATP
-2802 TVDIQNNIL
+2802 SVDIQNNIL
-2811 INTQTTASTGKS
+2811 VNTQTTSSTGKS
-2823 YAIGLAYTSVTGNYT
+2823 YAIGLGYTSTTGNYS
-2838 NLISNNNDFYVSGTS
+2838 NLISNKNNFFVSGTS
-2853 GILTR
+2853 ALLTR
-2858 VGSLGTTGGTDFSTL
+2858 VGSLGTTGGTDFNTL
-2873 SAWTTETGR
+2873 SGWTTETGR
-2882 DGASVNTNAV
+2882 DGSSFNVNAV
-2892 FTSSTD
+2892 FTSSSN

-2903 LSATNIPLNNSAT
+2903 LSAVNISLNNAAT
-2916 VLASVT
+2916 ALASVT
-2922 QDIDCQTRSV
+2922 QDTDCDTRSV
-2932 TTPDIGADE
+2932 STPDIGADE

-2951 TTGTI
+2951 TPGTI
-2956 SASAAGPFCNTAI
+2956 SASAAGPFCNVGA

-2994 LGSFTDIPGATSSTY
+2994 FGSFTDIPGATSSIY
-3009 AISGQASS
+3009 LISGQASS
-3017 VYYQCLWVCSGAP
+3017 EYYQCLWLCSGTP
-3030 STPSNVIYIVVNPNP
+3030 SAPSNVIYLVVNPNP
-3045 NVVVSP
+3045 NVLVSP

-3072 AWTPSGAGLSALTG
+3072 TWTPTGAGLSALTG
-3086 SSVTATPTVTSIYTV
+3086 ASVTATPTVTSVYTV
-3101 TGTDINGCTNSASAT
+3101 TGTDANGCTASANAT
-3116 VFVSSALTVNTTGA
+3116 VFVSSALTVNTTGT

-3177 AAWTQRSSGYIYSST
+3177 AAWSLRSSGYTYPATTT
-3192 TFNTPDLSQ
+3192 TFNSPDLSQ
-3201 FYMSNSDA
+3201 FYLSNSDA

-3219 LQSTAISTVGMAT
+3219 LQSIPISTVGMAT

-3254 LNGTSWSNLATY
+3254 LNGTTWSNLATY
-3266 TSNQGASGAFATV
+3266 TSIQGAPGAFATV
-3279 SINLSS
+3279 SISLSS

-3300 DNDWYWAID
+3300 DFDYFWAID
-3309 NASITGTLSYTYAWT
+3309 NVSITGTLSYTYAWT
-3324 SAPVG
+3324 STPVG
-3329 FTSSVS
+3329 FTSAVA
-3335 NPTVTPAITTN
+3335 NPTVAPSTTTN
-3346 YSVNVTSSIGCTAS
+3346 YSVAVTSSIGCSTT

-3374 AGGNV
+3374 AGSNT
-3379 TTCSGSPFTFSGYAE
+3379 TTCAGSPFTFSGYAE

-3404 GAGTFTGTTTL
+3404 GAGTLSAPNTL
-3415 TPTYTPTGPEVGTTI
+3415 TPTYTPTVFEVGTTI

-3442 SNVSDIVTLSVLP
+3442 SNVSDVVMLTVLP

-3514 SFLMITGCYLSPPF
+3514 SFLMITGCFTTPPY

-3541 NALIGPCGSE
+3541 NAAIGPCGSE

-3558 DDGDGLIDEGCLVND
+3558 DDGDGLIDEGCLSND

-3582 NSNWYPQCLSI
+3582 NSNWYPQCTSI
-3593 SGSVLNAVISPQGN
+3593 SGSVLNAVVSPQGN
-3607 PSNVAVGGGGDVWYK
+3607 PAHVAVGGGGDVWYK
-3622 FTAPSAAVRIR
+3622 FTAPSTAVRIR

-3652 IAVENAT
+3652 IDFENAT

-3667 NYGALTTGAIYY
+3667 NYGALTTGAVYY

-3698 PLGRSGCDIAS
+3698 PLARSGCDIAS

-3722 TGATNYISK
+3722 TGASNYISK

-3743 NHTSTTQFPMSTPSI
+3743 SHTSTTQFPMSTPSI
-3758 GNQYGAT
+3758 GNQYGST

-3773 YNLLDGAG
+3773 YNLLNGAG
-3781 SPESITVLGTT
+3781 SPESITVLGTG
-3792 SCSIAINAQP
+3792 SCSIAINTQP
-3802 APEVILAQRC
+3802 APEVVAAQRC

-3862 PYMQMNFSTPVAL
+3862 PYMQMNFSTPVPL

-3915 NEFGVNEFYKNGEQV
+3915 SEFGVSEFYKNGEEV
-3930 IEASIYPNPNSGEML
+3930 IAASIYPNPNNGEML
-3945 YLNVTEAENVFV
+3945 NLNVTEAENVYV

>member
-282 AGVGYT
+282 AGVGYP
-288 SLTNAAGAFL
+288 SLTVATTGAFV

-309 VNVYITA
+309 VSIYITA
-316 DVTTE
+316 DVTIETG
-321 AGTNTLNSSA
+321 ATPLNASA
-331 AWSAMTINPIGART
+331 AWTSMTVNPIGART
-345 VSGNIIAGSPLFNF
+345 VSGNAALPLIDLA
-359 VGADNVTID
+359 GADNVTIN

-374 NSLIL
+374 NSLTI
-379 SNTTVS
+379 SNTNTGS
-385 ATSGTS
+385 ASTTS
-391 TIRFGSDAVSNT
+391 TFRFISDATGNT
-403 ITNCSVLGSSTMSVG
+403 ITNCSILGSSTMATG
-418 TNGGNI
+418 TNGGTI
-424 FFSTGTT
+424 FFSTSSS

-438 ISNCNIGPAGSN
+438 ISNCNIGPAGAN
-450 LPSKGIYGNGSTG
+450 LPTKAIYGNGSTG
-463 STAIGNSGAVINNCN
+463 ATTSNNNNTIIGCN
-478 IFDIFNAGVISSG
+478 IFDFFNVSAASRGILLLSG
-491 IYVADGCN
+491 NTD
-499 SWTISNNKFYQT
+499 WTISNNRFYQT
-511 AARTFT
+511 AGRVFT
-517 GAFLHCA
+517 SGVAHYV
-524 IQILG
+524 IEIN
-529 SSTTSGSQ
+529 STTGTLGV
-537 GFAITGNIIGYAT
+537 GFNVSGNIIGFAT
-550 STQTGTYALSGNAGR
+550 ASGTGTYTL
-565 FIAIRLTGPTGG
+565 
-577 TAITINSNTIASI
+577 
-590 SLTGVT
+590 
-596 SGSTGISTPFSAILI
+596 SGSTNLFRAISITSVGTTSATNIQGNTI
-611 ESGVVTSN
+611 TNISHSTTTSGTSN
-619 SNIIGSQ
+619 SSPCMMIYVDTGLANVGDVTPNTIGSQ
-626 STTGSLTF
+626 SGTGAITFTSSSATGSDFYAIHNFSSVNAVVSNNTIGSITVTNSSTGSMTF
-634 STNTSLATDIFG
+634 FG
-646 IFNNGSDTWTANSNQ
+646 IRINTGTSVTA
-661 VGSISVINPGTGSL
+661 
-675 ALYGLRANTLSSVSC
+675 AVSG
-690 TMDSNTIGGTV
+690 NTIGGST
-701 SGSLS
+701 
-706 NTGAGTNSIVQGL
+706 ANSI
-719 SSTFPVSIVTNN
+719 NN
-731 TIRNITLSAAN
+731 TATSTSSRVIGINLDNPISTVTGNLVRNMTMLAAN
-742 IGTGTSASVIGI
+742 IGTGTSASLIGI
-754 SHTAATATGHTY
+754 NHLAATAVGHTY
-766 TGNTIH
+766 TANTIH
-772 SLSNTNASGAVQVI
+772 SLSNTNAAGAVQII

-839 IDASGASLINNFIIY
+839 IDAAGASLTNNFIIY

-864 FLHNS
+864 YLHNS
-869 VYVGGS
+869 VYIGGS

-906 RSNNAGTGKHYGA
+906 RSNNTGTGKHYGA
-919 LYGGTTVNPT
+919 LYGGTIANPT

-941 GTGGVFGRFNAT
+941 GTGGVFGRYNSI
-953 DATTLAGWQSAT
+953 DVTTLAGWQSAT

-985 ATVDLHIHATNPTPI
+985 ATVDLHIHASNPTPI
-1000 EGVGTATNTAT
+1000 EGVGSATSTT
-1011 VDFDNQTRTSF
+1011 TFDFDNQTRTSF

-1131 QDIVATPNISSNAA
+1131 QDIVASPNISSNAV

-1184 TLTAAVAAYNTSCLT
+1184 TLTAAVAAYNTSCLS

-1212 GETYPITINNNA
+1212 GETYPITINNNV

-1320 VGSGTSQ
+1320 VGSGVSQ

-1368 GASAATKNSGT
+1368 GASAGAKNSGT

-1413 VSSSV
+1413 ISSAIP
-1418 SDVFGISC
+1418 DVFGISC
-1426 GFGTTMSTTT
+1426 GFGTSMSTTT
-1436 TAGNDVTNATILY
+1436 TTGNEVTNATILY
-1449 NTIGSVVQTSTSSAF
+1449 NTIGGVVETGASSAF
-1464 GIGVSSATSG
+1464 GIGVSAATSG

-1486 AANGTAGDFAGGIVL
+1486 AANGTVGDFAGGIVL

-1518 QGTISGGT
+1518 QGTILGGT

-1657 TTTDFDCAARDASTP
+1657 TTTDFDCAARDVSTP

-1686 GVTAIVLPSPLC
+1686 GVTAIVVPSPLC
-1698 GGSQTVQATIK
+1698 GGVQTVQATIK

-1722 WTVNAV
+1722 WTVNAAA
-1728 SQSQVSLTGLGLA
+1728 QTQASLTGLGLA

-1760 YSITGVTSLPN
+1760 YTIVGTTSLPN
-1771 GNADSNS
+1771 GNADANS
-1778 ANDSFT
+1778 ANDGFT

-1805 TITAAV
+1805 TLTAAV

-1816 RGLCGPT
+1816 RGVCGPT

-1832 SGSETFPITINQA
+1832 SGSETFPISINQV

-1934 NTVRN
+1934 NTVKN

-1986 VSHGI
+1986 ASHGI

-2074 LIHDIADEQTRAAY
+2074 LIHDIADEQTRASY
-2088 GISVGSDPLVASYT
+2088 GISVGSDPTVASYI

-2110 MIYNVRSNGTT
+2110 MIYNIRSNGTT
-2121 TNDRA
+2121 SNDRA

-2149 DIDPVG
+2149 DIDPAG

-2250 AYSFESASDNVQPI
+2250 AYSFESASDNVQPV

-2273 NTGSFANL
+2273 NTGSSANL

-2302 SVTTPDVGADEFTTT
+2302 SVTTPDVGADEFITT
-2317 VTANDAA
+2317 VTPNDAA
-2324 VTSVAGPSPSCPGAG
+2324 VTNVSAPANPCPGSATT
-2339 NVISVTILNN
+2339 ISVTILNN
-2349 GSATLNSVLVDWTLN
+2349 GSAVLNTLLVDWTLN
-2364 AVAQTQA
+2364 GINQTQA
-2371 SFTGLGLAPGAST
+2371 SYSSLGLTPGSST
-2384 TLTLGTA
+2384 TLTLGSA
-2391 NLSAT
+2391 ILSAT
-2396 LSNAIVAT
+2396 LTNAIVAT
-2404 SSLPNGAAD
+2404 SSLPNGLAD
-2413 GLTSNDSFTL
+2413 GLTSNDSFSL
-2423 SSIVTRLSGTY
+2423 ASIATQLNGTY
-2434 TVGAGGNFTTITA
+2434 TVGVGGNFTTITA

-2456 ICGPTVFSLT
+2456 VCGPVVFSLT
-2466 DASYSAGETFPFTIN
+2466 DASYSASETFPFTIN
-2481 TTAGASATNT
+2481 ATAGASSTNT

-2509 SNTIFILNAADYII
+2509 SNTIFILNGADYIV

-2534 ACGAGTASRNLTI
+2534 SCGVGTAARNLTV

-2562 SNATP
+2562 TTSGA
-2567 DAATNNII
+2567 DAAINNIV
-2575 RNCIVEGNSATTTL
+2575 RNCIVEGNSTTTTL
-2589 IGIGSGNST
+2589 IGIGSGGT
-2598 ISITSLATGNN
+2598 AIGTSSLGNGNN
-2609 NNTFEN
+2609 NNRIEN
-2615 NDVRKAQYG
+2615 NDIRKAQYG
-2624 IYSQGLNSGT
+2624 IYSQGASAAS
-2634 KNTGNKAIQNILN
+2634 KNTGNVFNQNLLN
-2647 NASANNIG
+2647 AASANNIG
-2655 KGGILFG
+2655 KGGIVLGF
-2662 YEDNAIVSYNSIGNI
+2662 ENNVQVQYNNIGNLSSSTDALGI
-2677 SATTDAFGI
+2677 ALGAISVSATA
-2686 SLGATG
+2686 L
-2692 FSGTSM
+2692 
-2698 SGNECTNTVVN
+2698 SGNEVSNATINA
-2709 GNTIGSVAVSGTNTA
+2709 NTIGSIVVSGTNTA
-2724 FGILSCTG
+2724 IGILSATG
-2732 ITSGWIN
+2732 TTAGWTN
-2739 TISNNMISGVIS
+2739 LISNNMISGITS
-2751 NATPADITAGIALGG
+2751 NATPADMTCGIALGG
-2766 SPGTVRV
+2766 GTGTVRV

-2781 GDRGAGTTAYSYA
+2781 GDRGASTTAYSYA
-2794 LAVLGSTP
+2794 LGIIGATP
-2802 TVDIQNNIL
+2802 SVDIQNNIL
-2811 INTQTTASTGKS
+2811 VNTQTTSSTGKS
-2823 YAIGLAYTSVTGNYT
+2823 YAIGLGYTSTTGNYA
-2838 NLISNNNDFYVSGTS
+2838 NLISNNNNFFVSGAS
-2853 GILTR
+2853 ALLTR
-2858 VGSLGTTGGTDFSTL
+2858 VGSLGTTGGTDFNTL
-2873 SAWTTETGR
+2873 SGWTAETGR
-2882 DGASVNTNAV
+2882 DGSSFNVNAV
-2892 FTSSTD
+2892 FTSSSN

-2903 LSATNIPLNNSAT
+2903 LSAVNISLNNAAT

-2922 QDIDCQTRSV
+2922 NDIDCDTRSV
-2932 TTPDIGADE
+2932 STPDIGADE

-2951 TTGTI
+2951 TPGSI
-2956 SASAAGPFCNTAI
+2956 SASAAGPFCNVGA

-3009 AISGQASS
+3009 VISGQASS
-3017 VYYQCLWVCSGAP
+3017 QYYQCLWVCSGTPGA
-3030 STPSNVIYIVVNPNP
+3030 PSNVIYIAVNPNP
-3045 NVVVSP
+3045 NVTVSP
-3051 TSGTICGSGNVPL
+3051 TSGVICGAGSVAL

-3072 AWTPSGAGLSALTG
+3072 AWTPTGAGLSALTG
-3086 SSVTATPTVTSIYTV
+3086 ASVTASPTVTSVYTV
-3101 TGTDINGCTNSASAT
+3101 TGTDLNGCTTSVNAT
-3116 VFVSSALTVNTTGA
+3116 VFVSSVLTVNTTGA

-3135 VGGSSNLN
+3135 IGSSSNLN
-3143 VAPVITSYTAAAQTF
+3143 VVPVITSYTTAAQTF

-3169 STGGTPAL
+3169 STAGTPAL
-3177 AAWTQRSSGYIYSST
+3177 AAWTQRSSGYTYSAT

-3209 QGSGGTTATI
+3209 QGSAGTTATI

-3239 YYRYNG
+3239 YYRFNAG
-3245 TESANVEIS
+3245 ESANVEIS
-3254 LNGTSWSNLATY
+3254 LDGTSWSNLVTY
-3266 TSNQGASGAFATV
+3266 TSTQGAAGAFATV
-3279 SINLSS
+3279 SISLSS

-3293 VRFKYDA
+3293 IRFKYDA
-3300 DNDWYWAID
+3300 GNDWYWAID

-3324 SAPVG
+3324 SAPIG
-3329 FTSSVS
+3329 FTSAVA
-3335 NPTVTPAITTN
+3335 NPTVTPTVTTN
-3346 YSVNVTSSIGCTAS
+3346 YSVNVTSSIGCSAT
-3360 GSKSIGVQPLAAVD
+3360 GNKSIGVQPLAAVD

-3442 SNVSDIVTLSVLP
+3442 SNVSDVVTLTVLP

-3472 VVVLAC
+3472 AVVLAC
-3478 IAPPGYVSNN
+3478 TAPPGYVSNN

-3514 SFLMITGCYLSPPF
+3514 SFLMITGCYNSPPF
-3528 PGTVTNNSDCNDN
+3528 VGTVTNNSDCNDN

-3558 DDGDGLIDEGCLVND
+3558 DDGDGLIDEGCLSND

-3582 NSNWYPQCLSI
+3582 NSNWYPQCTSI
-3593 SGSVLNAVISPQGN
+3593 SGSVLNAVVSPQGN
-3607 PSNVAVGGGGDVWYK
+3607 PAHVAVGGGGDVWYK
-3622 FTAPSAAVRIR
+3622 FTAPSTAVRIR

-3652 IAVENAT
+3652 IDFENAT

-3667 NYGALTTGAIYY
+3667 NYGALTTGAVYY

-3698 PLGRSGCDIAS
+3698 PLARSGCDISS

-3722 TGATNYISK
+3722 TGASNYISK

-3758 GNQYGAT
+3758 GNQYGST

-3773 YNLLDGAG
+3773 YNLLNGAG
-3781 SPESITVLGTT
+3781 SPESITVLGTG
-3792 SCSIAINAQP
+3792 SCSIAINTQP
-3802 APEVILAQRC
+3802 APEVVVAQRC

-3862 PYMQMNFSTPVAL
+3862 PYMQMNFSTPVPL

-3915 NEFGVNEFYKNGEQV
+3915 NEFGVSEFYKNGEEV
-3930 IEASIYPNPNSGEML
+3930 IAASIYPNPNNGEML
-3945 YLNVTEAENVFV
+3945 YLNVTEAQNVYV